1 MSRTEIFKNMLTSI
15 QRHSILIFRLVN
27 QTIFPKGHRLGRK
40 SNANERRK
48 QILEAL
54 YECLAE
60 KGHERVTIKKI
71 AQKAALPHGVIHY
84 YFNNKDE
91 IIAELVK
98 KLQISYYNQWNK
110 LLSSISSDSRKIP
123 TAINFLAESM
133 ILNPGLNRVLY
144 NLVQMGFERKPVR
157 DALKQAYRIYRQQL
171 AELFFKKKAPGEQHL
186 SATALLAMIE
196 GLALQWMIEE
206 DVVKSRQI
214 KDLIKKVLT

>member
-1 MSRTEIFKNMLTSI
+1 M
-15 QRHSILIFRLVN
+15 
-27 QTIFPKGHRLGRK
+27 GRK

-48 QILEAL
+48 QILKAL
-54 YECLAE
+54 YECLSE

-84 YFNNKDE
+84 YFTDKDE
-91 IIAELVK
+91 IIAELVTT
-98 KLQISYYNQWNK
+98 LQASYYNQWEK
-110 LLSSISSDSRKIP
+110 LLSTISDNTLKISA
-123 TAINFLAESM
+123 AIDFLAESM
-133 ILNPGLNRVLY
+133 VLDPGLNRVLY

-171 AELFFKKKAPGEQHL
+171 ADLFFSRIPADEQQV

-206 DVVKSRQI
+206 DVIKPEQVKA
-214 KDLIKKVLT
+214 LLKKIIM